1 MLILCYD
8 IEPRLNKELSSN
20 LLENMV
26 TLYMATERSFSYAKD
41 IKVKYKINSNKSKS

>member
-1 MLILCYD
+1 MIILCYD

-26 TLYMATERSFSYAKD
+26 TLFTTERSFSYAKD